1 MESNLIDFSVPPH
14 YIRQEKERKICMK
27 KTTNLPEAL
36 TAIQEQ
42 KNVLIYISTQNC
54 TVCHAVLPKVEK
66 MLEAYD
72 MPAYHFDATET
83 PEVASR
89 FEVLTAPAVLVFNQ
103 GKEVLRQARF
113 IDFEKLKTMLDQ
125 LTEEESVITYEDL
138 FK

>member
-1 MESNLIDFSVPPH
+1 
-14 YIRQEKERKICMK
+14 MK

-125 LTEEESVITYEDL
+125 LTEEESVIAYEDL